1 MDSNDLYQSLNEI
14 DDEILQ
20 RSENV
25 SSKIGSKK
33 SFLRKRFAAIAACV
47 AIIVGVTLTSEAA
60 NGSVSNFFAPLFG
73 FAQADIV
80 DSIGRPIGVSVSADG
95 YTLTAE
101 AVIGDRYNVAVIY
114 TLRREDGQPIP
125 DDLYFADWESNIPS
139 MTSSGGGLLSTIAD
153 AEHPN
158 QITLIET
165 WSGSRPLF
173 GRYITVSFSN
183 LSIRGEE
190 GNDRVVADG
199 PWELHY
205 TLRYQDSTQS
215 VPVDHLKVTAE
226 DGRKYQV
233 DKILLS
239 PVGLHIQG
247 LYFDP
252 VWGEQN
258 TLRDFDVSI
267 QKENG
272 DIISLVD
279 TTGGCSFAQNDTS
292 ADIRFEAMFQQPIP
306 LDEIK
311 SLVICNE
318 EVPVQ

>member
-1 MDSNDLYQSLNEI
+1 MDSNDLYQSLSEI
-14 DDEILQ
+14 DDQILQ

-25 SSKIGSKK
+25 SPKIRSKK
-33 SFLRKRFAAIAACV
+33 SFLKKRFAAIAACV

-95 YTLTAE
+95 YTLTAD
-101 AVIGDRYNVAVIY
+101 AVIGDQYNVAVVY
-114 TLRREDGQPIP
+114 TLRREDGQPIA
-125 DDLYFADWESNIPS
+125 DDLYFADWQTNILAMS
-139 MTSSGGGLLSTIAD
+139 GSGGGSLSTITD
-153 AEHPN
+153 AESPN

-190 GNDRVVADG
+190 GEKRVVADG

-215 VPVDHLKVTAE
+215 VPVDHLQVTAE

-233 DKILLS
+233 NKILLS
-239 PVGLHIQG
+239 PIGLHIQG

-279 TTGGCSFAQNDTS
+279 TTGECSFAKNDTA

-311 SLVICNE
+311 SLIICNE
-318 EVPVQ
+318 EVPIQ